1 VPNDNAAPK
10 FNEKTLEAFLEGLLD
25 ELKHPQDAKL
35 LEEVRRAFRKKVP
48 FHMRSYAS
56 ALMILRAAGIY
67 RPKATRQAPQE
78 QLQRQPAKRE
88 QFKSEQPRSEQLRSE
103 SPRNQQAQNEQ
114 SRSEPPG
121 AEHTNKEM
129 ISLFVSMGKRHH
141 LKPLELKKR
150 IAERAGISPDSL
162 GRVHLLENYS
172 FIEVPASESQR
183 IIAAMAGAELN
194 GRAIEIKPAKK
205 RSESVSEGQ

>member
-1 VPNDNAAPK
+1 MPNDNAAPK
-10 FNEKTLEAFLEGLLD
+10 FNEKTLEAFLEGLLE

-67 RPKATRQAPQE
+67 RPKAARQVPQE
-78 QLQRQPAKRE
+78 QAQRQPAKRE
-88 QFKSEQPRSEQLRSE
+88 QFKSEQARIDQPRS
-103 SPRNQQAQNEQ
+103 QQVQNEF
-114 SRSEPPG
+114 SRSEPSG
-121 AEHTNKEM
+121 TELASKEM

-141 LKPLELKKR
+141 LKPVELKKR
-150 IAERAGISPDSL
+150 IAERTGITPDSL

-205 RSESVSEGQ
+205 RSESISEGQ

>member
-1 VPNDNAAPK
+1 MPNDNAAPK

-103 SPRNQQAQNEQ
+103 SPRSQQAQNE
-114 SRSEPPG
+114 
-121 AEHTNKEM
+121 
-129 ISLFVSMGKRHH
+129 
-141 LKPLELKKR
+141 
-150 IAERAGISPDSL
+150 
-162 GRVHLLENYS
+162 
-172 FIEVPASESQR
+172 
-183 IIAAMAGAELN
+183 
-194 GRAIEIKPAKK
+194 
-205 RSESVSEGQ
+205 